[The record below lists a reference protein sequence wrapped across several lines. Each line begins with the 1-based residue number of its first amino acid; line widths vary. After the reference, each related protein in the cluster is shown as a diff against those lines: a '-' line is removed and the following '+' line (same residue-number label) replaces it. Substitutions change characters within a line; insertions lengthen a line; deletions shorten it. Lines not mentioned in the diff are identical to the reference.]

1 MTYQHFTIEEREKTQ
16 EMLWQKSSIRTIAG
30 ALGRSPS
37 SVSREIRRNKPPEHN
52 QYTPRLAH
60 KRALNQRKRRGRTE
74 RLKNDILRAHTISHL
89 EARLVSG
96 ANRRHRQK
104 IYRHQHLSWKLF
116 ISSCTPKY
124 TVKDAAI

>member
-1 MTYQHFTIEEREKTQ
+1 
-16 EMLWQKSSIRTIAG
+16 MLWQKSSIRTIAG

-89 EARLVSG
+89 KLGWSPEQIAATVKNLSASVS
-96 ANRRHRQK
+96 
-104 IYRHQHLSWKLF
+104 LMKLF

-124 TVKDAAI
+124 IVKDAAI